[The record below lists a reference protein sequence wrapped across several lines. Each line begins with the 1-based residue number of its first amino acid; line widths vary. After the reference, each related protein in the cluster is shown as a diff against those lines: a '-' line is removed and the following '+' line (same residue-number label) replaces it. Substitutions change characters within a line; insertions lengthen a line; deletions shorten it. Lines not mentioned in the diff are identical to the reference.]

1 MKPAALYV
9 RASTGRQQETVDAQT
24 KILKNFAA
32 DNDLN
37 YVLYIDEDV
46 SGQKASREA
55 YDRLLADVEKGKIG
69 KIYFTKLDRWFRN
82 LAEYSITNE
91 FLKKHDV
98 KWSAVLEPQFS
109 TDNAMSEAITNI
121 VMAIAQ
127 LEAKQIGERI
137 DVVFQNKIEK
147 GESIF
152 GNQNLPFGYKVDGK
166 SVVKDPSV
174 AHIVEEMFDLFEH
187 TCHSVRG
194 TKMYIEAKYDVSFSY
209 NSIKKMFSNTLYYGA
224 YRSNQNYIKD
234 PYISYERWENIQ
246 RLLAMNVKKRSTNRA
261 YIFSGLIVCESCGS
275 PMAGQYVKQNGKEYY
290 HYRCNQHRVHG
301 RCSNNK
307 CVSEH
312 MTEKYLLKNIA
323 KVLNNKINKV
333 RVEVTDAE
341 IQKMVDNEAKIR
353 KKQAKLNDLYVN
365 DFITLE
371 EYKQKHA
378 ELEALIVKAPRNEK
392 KDLDAI
398 KNLLEGD
405 YLTAYET
412 LTREEKRALWRGI
425 VCGIEASD
433 GVITDINFI

>member
-24 KILKNFAA
+24 KILKTFCEE
-32 DNDLN
+32 NDLN

-152 GNQNLPFGYKVDGK
+152 GNQNLPFGYIVDGK
-166 SVVKDPSV
+166 SVVKDPEV

>member
-1 MKPAALYV
+1 MKLTALYV
-9 RASTGRQQETVDAQT
+9 RASTNRQEQTVDAQT
-24 KILKNFAA
+24 KILKNFCEE
-32 DNDLN
+32 NNLQ
-37 YVLYIDEDV
+37 YKLYIDEDV
-46 SGQKASREA
+46 SGQKASRVA
-55 YDRLLADVEKGKIG
+55 YDQLLADVEAGKIE

-82 LAEYSITNE
+82 LAEYSLTNE
-91 FLKKHDV
+91 FLKKHNV

-147 GESIF
+147 GETIF

-166 SVVKDPSV
+166 AVVKDPDV

-194 TKMYIEAKYDVSFSY
+194 TKIFIEAKYDLSFSY
-209 NSIKKMFSNTLYYGA
+209 NSFKKIFSNTLYYGA
-224 YRSNQNYIKD
+224 YRNNQNFIKD
-234 PYISYERWENIQ
+234 PYITYERWENIQ
-246 RLLAMNVKKRSTNRA
+246 RLLKMNVRKRSSNRT
-261 YIFSGLIVCESCGS
+261 YIFSGLIVCEKCGS

-301 RCSNNK
+301 RCENNK
-307 CVSEH
+307 CASERVV
-312 MTEKYLLKNIA
+312 EKYVLKNISRI
-323 KVLNNKINKV
+323 LDSKIN
-333 RVEVTDAE
+333 RIRADVTDVE

-378 ELEALIVKAPRNEK
+378 ELEALIVKAPVNEK

-398 KNLLEGD
+398 KALLEGD
-405 YLTAYET
+405 YLEAYDS
-412 LTREEKRALWRGI
+412 LSREEKRVLWRGVI
-425 VCGIEASD
+425 GNIEASD
-433 GVITDINFI
+433 GVVTDINFS

>member
-1 MKPAALYV
+1 MKPVGLYV
-9 RASTGRQQETVDAQT
+9 RASTGRQQETVDAQS
-24 KILKNFAA
+24 KILKTFAA
-32 DNDLN
+32 ENNLN

-82 LAEYSITNE
+82 LAEYSNTNE
-91 FLKKHDV
+91 FLKKHNV

-137 DVVFQNKIEK
+137 DVVFQNKIDK
-147 GESIF
+147 GETIF
-152 GNQNLPFGYKVDGK
+152 GNQNLPFGYKVDDK
-166 SVVKDPSV
+166 AVVKDAEV

-194 TKMYIEAKYDVSFSY
+194 TKLFIEAKYDLSFSY
-209 NSIKKMFSNTLYYGA
+209 NSFKKIFSNTLYYGA
-224 YRSNQNYIKD
+224 YRSNQNFIKD
-234 PYISYERWENIQ
+234 PYISYERWVNIQ
-246 RLLAMNVKKRSTNRA
+246 RLLKLNVKKRSTNRA

-290 HYRCNQHRVHG
+290 HYRCNQHRVQG
-301 RCSNNK
+301 RCNNNK
-307 CVSEH
+307 CVSELLV
-312 MTEKYLLKNIA
+312 EKYVLKNIGRI
-323 KVLNNKINKV
+323 LESKINKI
-333 RVEVTDAE
+333 RADVTDVE

-378 ELEALIVKAPRNEK
+378 ELETLIVKAPINEK

-398 KNLLEGD
+398 KALLEGD
-405 YLTAYET
+405 YLDAYES
-412 LTREEKRALWRGI
+412 LSREEKRVLWRGVI
-425 VCGIEASD
+425 GSIEASD
-433 GVITDINFI
+433 GVVTDINFS

>member
-9 RASTGRQQETVDAQT
+9 RASTGRQQETVDAQS
-24 KILKNFAA
+24 KILKTFAEE
-32 DNDLN
+32 NGIN
-37 YVLYIDEDV
+37 YVLYVDEDV

-55 YDRLLADVEKGKIG
+55 YDRLLADVERGKIG

-82 LAEYSITNE
+82 LAEYSNTNE

-147 GESIF
+147 GETIT
-152 GNQNLPFGYKVDGK
+152 GTHNLPFGYKVEDK
-166 SVVKDPSV
+166 KVVKDPEV
-174 AHIVEEMFDLFEH
+174 AHIVEDMFNVFEH

-194 TKMYIEAKYDVSFSY
+194 TKIFIEAKYDMSFSY
-209 NSIKKMFSNTLYYGA
+209 NSFKKIFSNTMYYGA
-224 YRSNQNYIKD
+224 YRSNQNFIKD
-234 PYISYERWENIQ
+234 PYITYERWVNIQ
-246 RLLAMNVKKRSTNRA
+246 RILKLNVKKRSSSRA
-261 YIFSGLIVCESCGS
+261 YIFSGLIVCENCGS
-275 PMAGQYVKQNGKEYY
+275 NMAGQYVKRNGVEYY

-301 RCSNNK
+301 RCQNNK
-307 CVSEH
+307 CISERLV
-312 MTEKYLLKNIA
+312 EKYVMKNIS
-323 KVLNNKINKV
+323 KILESKINKV
-333 RVEVTDAE
+333 RVEVTDEE

-378 ELEALIVKAPRNEK
+378 ELESLIVKAPKNEK

-398 KNLLEGD
+398 KALLEGD
-405 YLTAYET
+405 YLDAYET
-412 LTREEKRALWRGI
+412 LTRDEKRVLWRGI
-425 VCGIEASD
+425 ISSIEASD
-433 GVITDINFI
+433 GVVTDINFI